1 MKRTK
6 ALAILMVCAITSS
19 LAPAVLAESPEK
31 SDTVPAGT
39 QDLDLSSAKTTALT
53 VKVDGKQKKVTM
65 YEDCY
70 VKHPTNVATVQNEDR
85 IDQKL
90 SIYVPENASG
100 SSPILLYV
108 NNAGWM
114 SDAYAARTQVVNGKN
129 YFSTSNTDKIGKAL
143 KKGYVIVSYG
153 CRSRADT
160 TDPSGKHISHSPAT
174 MTDTKAVI
182 RYLRANAPRLK
193 AGNPERIVVTGT
205 SGGGA
210 LSTII
215 AASGNSSDYFQS
227 LYEIGA
233 AGITKHSNR
242 TYTSSIRDDVFAT
255 IAYCPINDLREADAA
270 YEWTYQDARNAL
282 YEDQD
287 LADTG
292 VDGKGNL
299 FQDPLGMKLNGYNF
313 TKQEAQAASK
323 ALALQYGQ
331 YVNQLGLKLDDGKT
345 PLTSEN
351 LRDAVIGLLK
361 DEINE
366 SADEIGGAQMQADVT
381 GKFPAASDA
390 SVPAARNQ
398 DWITFR
404 SEGSGPRASVTVD
417 TSSFNYDK
425 YLYYIASNKTL
436 KVPMAFSNVGMGIA
450 AQNEDNLFGTSDQ
463 AYTPYEFYSWN
474 NDKDGENS
482 AGKDETGKTWEEF
495 MQTKEG
501 KALALQLEMAS
512 PIPYLTNHTVSGSR
526 DSLGDSAPYWY
537 VRHGMADRDTSFA
550 LQTVLRYA
558 ITNDASIKDASFEF
572 AWLKPHA
579 GDYDVQEAYSWLDDA
594 VKAADAADDAKK
606 PSVPK
611 PAPKKK
617 AQAIR
622 VSSKYLK
629 KTYKAGTLK
638 KSAKQ
643 YKIKVSVKGKAP
655 VSFAR
660 KSGSKKISI
669 SRKGKVYIPKK
680 LKKGTYKIK
689 VKIHAAATKTYQA
702 KTLTK
707 TITIRVR

>member
-1 MKRTK
+1 MKRAK
-6 ALAILMVCAITSS
+6 ALAILMVCAITGT
-19 LAPAVLAESPEK
+19 LAPTVLAAGPK
-31 SDTVPAGT
+31 TSDTAPAGT
-39 QDLDLSSAKTTALT
+39 QDLDFSTASSTALT
-53 VKVDGKQKKVTM
+53 VKVDGKPKKVTM

-70 VKHPTNVATVQNEDR
+70 VKYPTNVATVQNEDR

-90 SIYVPENASG
+90 SIYVPENATS

-153 CRSRADT
+153 CRSRADK
-160 TDPSGKHISHSPAT
+160 TDPAGKHISHSPAT

-182 RYLRANAPRLK
+182 RYLRANASRLK

-233 AGITKHSNR
+233 AGITKHSNG

-270 YEWTYQDARNAL
+270 YEWTYQNTRNAL
-282 YEDQD
+282 YADKE

-299 FQDPLGMKLNGYNF
+299 FQDPLGMKLNGYHF
-313 TKQEAQAASK
+313 TQQEAQAASK

-331 YVNQLGLKLDDGKT
+331 YVNHLGLKLDDGKT

-351 LRDAVIGLLK
+351 LKDAVISLLK
-361 DEINE
+361 DEIRE

-417 TSSFNYDK
+417 PASFNYDR

-450 AQNEDNLFGTSDQ
+450 GQNEDNLFGTDDQ

-474 NDKDGENS
+474 NDKDSKNS
-482 AGKDETGKTWEEF
+482 AGKDETGKTWDEF
-495 MQTKEG
+495 MKTKEG

-512 PIPYLTNHTVSGSR
+512 PIPYLTNQTISGSK

-558 ITNDASIKDASFEF
+558 MTNDSSIKDANFEF
-572 AWLKPHA
+572 AWLKPHS
-579 GDYDVQEAYSWLDDA
+579 GDYDVQEAYSWLEDA
-594 VKAADAADDAKK
+594 VKTADAEDAAKK
-606 PSVPK
+606 PSAPK
-611 PAPKKK
+611 PNKKRK
-617 AQAIR
+617 TQTIR
-622 VSSKYLK
+622 VSKKYLK
-629 KTYKAGTLK
+629 KTYKARALK
-638 KSAKQ
+638 KSSKRF
-643 YKIKVSVKGKAP
+643 KLKVSVKGKAP
-655 VSFAR
+655 VTFTR
-660 KSGSKKISI
+660 KSGSKKISV
-669 SRKGKVYIPKK
+669 SRKGTVRIPKG

-689 VKIHAAATKTYQA
+689 IKIRAAATKTYQA

-707 TITIRVR
+707 TLTIRIR